1 MRFDSVGVIGLGFLG
16 RGIAA
21 SLLAAGLRV
30 IAVES
35 QQQALVEARRYI
47 ENAIAEIVSHGG
59 MLAQEAVPW
68 TERYSASTS
77 LADLKCCPFVI
88 ESVTE
93 DLAVKRSLFDELEG
107 MVAADVPIA
116 SNTSALP
123 ITLLQQARKYPSRF
137 LGMHWTEPAYATRF
151 LEIIRGDHTSDAAID
166 AAMELGR
173 VTEKEPCI
181 VNQDIPGF
189 IANRLGY
196 AMYREAANLLE
207 LGIAD
212 IETIDRVSCNA
223 FGTWAAFCGPFRWI
237 DITGGP
243 ELYAKAMTGVL
254 PTLSAPSEVPSSFRE
269 RRERGERGTINGRG
283 FYTYQEGDAERWQ
296 KLRHEHAWAI
306 RSLQGHSHPLKN
318 DNEAT

>member
-21 SLLAAGLRV
+21 SLLAAGFRV
-30 IAVES
+30 VAIES
-35 QQQALVEARRYI
+35 RQQALEEARRYI
-47 ENAIAEIVSHGG
+47 ESAISDIVSHDA
-59 MLAQEAVPW
+59 MPAQEAGPW
-68 TERYSASTS
+68 AERYSASSS
-77 LADLKCCPFVI
+77 LADVKGCSFVI

-123 ITLLQQARKYPSRF
+123 ITLLQQARKHPSRF

-166 AAMELGR
+166 AAMELGLL
-173 VTEKEPCI
+173 TEKEPCL
-181 VNQDIPGF
+181 VKQDIPGF

-212 IETIDRVSCNA
+212 VETIDRAFCNA

-243 ELYAKAMTGVL
+243 ELYAKVMTGVL
-254 PTLSAPSEVPSSFRE
+254 PTLSALSEVPASFRE
-269 RRERGERGTINGRG
+269 RRERGERGTINGHG
-283 FYTYQEGDAERWQ
+283 FYTYQDGDAERWQ

-306 RSLQGHSHPLKN
+306 RRLQDHSHPLKN
-318 DNEAT
+318 DHIK